1 MAGVTL
7 GFLKYVLGFDS
18 IAFRKGMTDAERDLV
33 KLQKSFEQ
41 KGQQLQNLGKG
52 LTAFVTLPIAGIAAA
67 GIREAQETQQAM
79 AQVNAALVS
88 TGNAAGVTA
97 GQLKTASDA
106 LELKSLFE
114 GDQILKD
121 VSARLLAF
129 GNITGATFGR
139 AQQAIVDFATRTG
152 RDLGSAT
159 TLIGKALN
167 DPAKAMGV
175 LSKAGVQLSADQ
187 QTLIKSLVATGNT
200 AGAQAVLL
208 GALETK
214 FRGAAEAAQN
224 ADPINK
230 FTDAWKQMA
239 ETIGTA
245 LLPILPVIADAVA
258 AVANAFNSLSPGV
271 QRTIIITAG
280 LAAAFGPVL
289 IGFGGLLK
297 VIALSGPAVTALAT
311 AWNLLQAGFL
321 AARVAALAT
330 LPALTPFLIPLAAI
344 AAAVGVAYV
353 AWKNWD
359 NIKTIVAGVAAWVG
373 KNISSLLAALGPVGA
388 AVGLVVSAFKNWD
401 QITATVQRMA
411 AGVAAALQRLAAP
424 FDWVRAKAK
433 AVGDAFLN
441 LYDRVVGHS
450 YIPDMVD
457 EIGQHLDRLDG
468 VMVQP
473 AAKAAKATAASFAKL
488 KSDVSGVLDG
498 LFPEE
503 GEIRSFLDKLKTI
516 DDALKN
522 NIITSERASAARE
535 RLFTGG
541 PPQDVPVSVTQDPP
555 LIDPNNVPNLSKVAE
570 QLPQVQQATSAW
582 GETLREVGEI
592 GRHALDNFNDGFA
605 NIITHSKSLKE
616 AWHSL
621 GSLVHGLAEDMLQDL
636 VKLAL
641 KKAEMAIFGSLFG
654 MKGGGLVGGFSSGG
668 LASFATGGFVSGKGS
683 ATSDSIPALLSNGEF
698 VINAAATKRFLPL
711 LKQMNSGA
719 MKFASGGL
727 AMPRNSFRNDNFG
740 RISGN
745 RAPSVSLT
753 NYNDFRGADPA
764 AVGAIQARLNRM
776 EAELPGRVVNV
787 VQDAR
792 TRHALRF

>member
-187 QTLIKSLVATGNT
+187 QALIKSLVATGNT

-271 QRTIIITAG
+271 QKTIIITAG

-297 VIALSGPAVTALAT
+297 VIALSGPAVTALAA
-311 AWNLLQAGFL
+311 AWNLLQAGFV

-344 AAAVGVAYV
+344 AAAVGVAYL

-359 NIKTIVAGVAAWVG
+359 KIKAIA
-373 KNISSLLAALGPVGA
+373 A
-388 AVGLVVSAFKNWD
+388 AVYGAVKTYLVDKFNAVVASVQKKVGEVIGFFHELWD
-401 QITATVQRMA
+401 
-411 AGVAAALQRLAAP
+411 
-424 FDWVRAKAK
+424 K
-433 AVGDAFLN
+433 
-441 LYDRVVGHS
+441 VVGHS
-450 YIPDMVD
+450 YVPDTVD
-457 EIGQHLDRLDG
+457 AIQQHFGRLDG

-473 AAKAAKATAASFAKL
+473 AAKATKATAASFAKL
-488 KSDVSGVLDG
+488 KSDVAGVLDG

-503 GEIRSFLDKLKTI
+503 GEIRNFLDKLKTI

-541 PPQDVPVSVTQDPP
+541 PPQDAPVSVSQDGP
-555 LIDPNNVPNLSKVAE
+555 LIGANSLPDLSSISDILEKMP
-570 QLPQVQQATSAW
+570 QLVDQTRQW
-582 GETLREVGEI
+582 GNALREI
-592 GRHALDNFNDGFA
+592 GSQLFERIGDDLSAIVSG
-605 NIITHSKSLKE
+605 SMKLK
-616 AWHSL
+616 
-621 GSLVHGLAEDMLQDL
+621 DL
-636 VKLAL
+636 WKDLLAL
-641 KKAEMAIFGSLFG
+641 GIRTL
-654 MKGGGLVGGFSSGG
+654 
-668 LASFATGGFVSGKGS
+668 
-683 ATSDSIPALLSNGEF
+683 TSSNG
-698 VINAAATKRFLPL
+698 PL
-711 LKQMNSGA
+711 SSLIGGA
-719 MKFASGGL
+719 RASGGPVL
-727 AMPRNSFRNDNFG
+727 SGVPYLVGERGPEIFMPRNSG
-740 RISGN
+740 RIISNNNSRRMLSGGHGGSAQVTMN
-745 RAPSVSLT
+745 VYANNADS
-753 NYNDFRGADPA
+753 FRRSEGQITR
-764 AVGAIQARLNRM
+764 GLKRRL
-776 EAELPGRVVNV
+776 G
-787 VQDAR
+787 
-792 TRHALRF
+792 